1 MKTNKVDIKKLSVD
15 SLTETDSRL
24 DIKPHQSSSSPKPI
38 ERQPAIG
45 DTIPRGPIAHPSY
58 QLGDLGRDEDMIIFP
73 KSKKR
78 QSRSRRRRRRSKKD
92 DGDTSNSDSDD
103 DEDHYSRDISLA
115 IGQLRHLDAA
125 FGKFVSLPSMYFSTS
140 TQLIETTSSHGS
152 S

>member
-1 MKTNKVDIKKLSVD
+1 M
-15 SLTETDSRL
+15 TETDSRL

-58 QLGDLGRDEDMIIFP
+58 QLGDVGRDEDMIIFP

-103 DEDHYSRDISLA
+103 DEDHSSRRPACQVNISLA

-125 FGKFVSLPSMYFSTS
+125 FGKFV
-140 TQLIETTSSHGS
+140 HH
-152 S
+152 